1 MFLTGTIFSE
11 ENFKKIIEFAPIGI
25 VIIDR
30 DYNWLLTNRRF
41 SEIVGYAHEELVG
54 KTFLDITHPADRS
67 NNVNLYQKM
76 LEGEYNEYQYE
87 KRYVRKDGKV
97 IWARL
102 IVSGVRIHGEYS
114 HLIALV
120 EDINEAKTYKQNLEN
135 KNKELDT
142 LFYKV
147 SHDLKAPVTTL
158 QGLCHLLKLEAEKL
172 ADTQLFGHLEQTVA
186 RLQQQNE
193 SLLQLNNINDHLN
206 NPTSIYLEK
215 LVDTIVQ
222 QLDQPFTLEKNG
234 LDAVIQ
240 ADYYLLSMA
249 LKCII
254 ENAIIFNES
263 NEVIIKISCSSN
275 APDTI
280 TITVEANGPGISSD
294 IVNEIFHMF
303 YRGSS
308 QSKGNGLGLYIT
320 RKAIEK
326 MNGSIEVNSTPG
338 SGSAFSIE
346 LPKVNINSSPG
357 S

>member
-30 DYNWLLTNRRF
+30 EYNWLLTNRRF
-41 SEIVGYAHEELVG
+41 SEIVGYEHDELVG
-54 KTFLDITHPADRS
+54 KTFLDITHPADR
-67 NNVNLYQKM
+67 NTNVNLYQKM
-76 LEGEYNEYQYE
+76 LEGEFNEYQYE

-102 IVSGVRIHGEYS
+102 IVSGVRIQGEYS

-120 EDINEAKTYKQNLEN
+120 EDINETKTYKQNLEN

-158 QGLCHLLKLEAEKL
+158 QGLCHLLKLESEKIAE
-172 ADTQLFGHLEQTVA
+172 TQVFQHLELTVA

-206 NPTSIYLEK
+206 KPGSIYLEK
-215 LVDTIVQ
+215 LINTIVYPI
-222 QLDQPFTLEKNG
+222 DRPFTLEKIK
-234 LDAVIQ
+234 LETVIQ
-240 ADYYLLSMA
+240 ADYYLLSTA

-254 ENAIIFNES
+254 ENAITFTGGE
-263 NEVIIKISCSSN
+263 EVIIKISCSTQ
-275 APDTI
+275 APDTV
-280 TITVEANGPGISSD
+280 TITVEDNGPGISAD
-294 IVNEIFHMF
+294 IINEIFHMF

-308 QSKGNGLGLYIT
+308 QSKGSGLGLYIT

-326 MNGSIEVNSTPG
+326 MNGSIEVDSKPG
-338 SGSAFSIE
+338 EGSAFTIV
-346 LPKVNINSSPG
+346 LPKIKPNL
-357 S
+357 